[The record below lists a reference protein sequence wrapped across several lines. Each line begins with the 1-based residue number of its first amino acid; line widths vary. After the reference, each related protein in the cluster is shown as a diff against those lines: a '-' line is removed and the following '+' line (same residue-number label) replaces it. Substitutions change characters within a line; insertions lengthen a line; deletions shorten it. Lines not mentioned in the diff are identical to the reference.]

1 MKKKRF
7 LKLLLVG
14 GLIVTTTIGLDSCKK
29 NSEATDEDL
38 NVPMTE
44 IEVSG
49 LRDSSMP
56 DMDLGFICPYCEI
69 FIAPGT
75 TEHVHHFSPKVWT
88 DDYGITHYPFLP
100 TPPDPSNP
108 YHYGSLDS
116 LNEDGDVVYDSDG
129 NPFPNHLGN
138 RRYPFPVDY
147 CEIYW
152 NLPPGGHVCPYC
164 VEGRYHR
171 HNITYHIS
179 TNGHDGYTHNQW
191 HVGGGAEP

>member
-29 NSEATDEDL
+29 NNEATDEDL

-44 IEVSG
+44 IEVCG

-56 DMDLGFICPYCEI
+56 DMDLGFICPYCEN

-75 TEHVHHFSPKVWT
+75 TRHIHHFSPLPEP
-88 DDYGITHYPFLP
+88 DASGHLPFLP
-100 TPPDPSNP
+100 TPDAFGPFTYGVRDSITPSGATV
-108 YHYGSLDS
+108 HQLWGTRAK
-116 LNEDGDVVYDSDG
+116 
-129 NPFPNHLGN
+129 PFE
-138 RRYPFPVDY
+138 VDY
-147 CEIYW
+147 CENYW

-191 HVGGGAEP
+191 HIGGGGEP